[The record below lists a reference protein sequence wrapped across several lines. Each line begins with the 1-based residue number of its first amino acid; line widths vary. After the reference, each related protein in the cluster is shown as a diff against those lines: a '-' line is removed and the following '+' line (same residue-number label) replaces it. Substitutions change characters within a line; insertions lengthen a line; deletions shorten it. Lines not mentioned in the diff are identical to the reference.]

1 MPGLKWF
8 AGAKFGLF
16 MHYGPVTQWE
26 AEISFP
32 LVCTAFPCY
41 PAGPNNTVVK
51 ITNVTEL
58 AKHRQSYFD
67 LQKTFNPTEFDAD
80 DMAEK
85 AQRRV

>member
-1 MPGLKWF
+1 MLQARNLLLVAAAAADFSPFNYGAGGPVPGLKWF

-41 PAGPNNTVVK
+41 PGR
-51 ITNVTEL
+51 
-58 AKHRQSYFD
+58 AKQHRDENHECY
-67 LQKTFNPTEFDAD
+67 
-80 DMAEK
+80 
-85 AQRRV
+85 